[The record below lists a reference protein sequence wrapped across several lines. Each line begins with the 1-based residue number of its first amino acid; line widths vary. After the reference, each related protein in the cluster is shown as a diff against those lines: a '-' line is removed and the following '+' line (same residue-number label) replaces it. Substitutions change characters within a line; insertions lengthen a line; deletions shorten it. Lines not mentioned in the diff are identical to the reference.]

1 MFNNTRIS
9 IIIFMKTSTKSI
21 LQTVLFGGIIGLYG
35 CEKLTTSELKPVAS
49 QTRGQNPTATSTPS
63 AEAQSAWLRV
73 LDKIERGELTDPN
86 GQYVSKGSQVAI
98 SKSGTRL
105 QRPKFDASSAN
116 YPAWYGEQVAKEQ
129 AATLKKGT
137 ASRILPD
144 PCPNGD
150 CGGLPPPAPTVYTT
164 FVSSEGVAPYTG
176 SDNPNGYIWDLKIVK
191 GSTSSEQPLA
201 GYTKI
206 DADLNRGAGGSY
218 IYLTFT
224 RSPFQTRLGDETG
237 YGWTQ
242 SQISGP
248 VRGLQ
253 ALTQPTGISVGWIW
267 GATPPPGFVPI
278 WSPNP
283 IPGSTWKQPDLND
296 GAGGSWIYGF
306 QFKEYQSGPVEVG
319 IISSTSSRPVPPANW
334 TADYTQDLNE
344 GAGGAYIY
352 FCTKNR

>member
-1 MFNNTRIS
+1 
-9 IIIFMKTSTKSI
+9 MKTNLI
-21 LQTVLFGGIIGLYG
+21 LQMALFGVITGLYS

-49 QTRGQNPTATSTPS
+49 QTRGQNPTESAKPS
-63 AEAQSAWLRV
+63 AEAQAAWSHV

-86 GQYVSKGSQVAI
+86 GQYVSKGVQIESV
-98 SKSGTRL
+98 SENGTRP
-105 QRPKFDASSAN
+105 QRPKFDASRAN
-116 YPAWYGEQVAKEQ
+116 YPAWYGEQVAKEL
-129 AATLKKGT
+129 AATPKGGA

-150 CGGLPPPAPTVYTT
+150 CGGLPPPTPVTYTT
-164 FVSSEGVAPYTG
+164 FVSSEGVAPYTS

-191 GSTSSEQPLA
+191 GGSSSEQPLA

-224 RSPFQTRLGDETG
+224 RSPTQTRLGDETG

-253 ALTQPTGISVGWIW
+253 AFTQPTGISVGWIW
-267 GATPPPGFVPI
+267 GATPPVGFVPI

-306 QFKEYQSGPVEVG
+306 QFKEYQNGPVEVG
-319 IISSTSSRPVPPANW
+319 IISSTSSRPVAPANW
-334 TADYTQDLNE
+334 YVDYTQDLNQ
-344 GAGGAYIY
+344 GAGGDYIY